1 MRDSKQNRRSPS
13 ETLFI
18 HLLLHLGFS
27 KPLLSEAHLR
37 EGSKAF
43 GKRSVERAAEM
54 IDGRLAHQVHQW
66 PIRPS
71 NKVPGK
77 GVTSNAHLIEMS
89 LLAASMHYLYGE
101 RVHEQLSMQE
111 VLKAFDL
118 YSNIRVSAGEVAQKI
133 SPDTAF
139 YLARE
144 LVSHYAFIPY
154 CPTCEIR
161 YYSSV
166 EQKIKNACPFCKE
179 VGEGDCNLS

>member
-1 MRDSKQNRRSPS
+1 MRDQKQNRRSPS

-37 EGSKAF
+37 EGAKAF
-43 GKRSVERAAEM
+43 GKRSVERASEM
-54 IDGRLAHQVHQW
+54 IDGRLAHQMHQW
-66 PIRPS
+66 PTRPS

-89 LLAASMHYLYGE
+89 LLAATMYYLYGD
-101 RVHEQLSMQE
+101 RVHKELTMQE
-111 VLKAFDL
+111 VINAFDL
-118 YSNIRVSAGEVAQKI
+118 YANIRETAGEVAKRV

-139 YLARE
+139 YLSRE

-154 CPTCEIR
+154 CPTCQVR

-179 VGEGDCNLS
+179 VGHGDCNLS